1 MWGLRMRPQS
11 TTARP
16 VRAGDARFFALSLD
30 LLTVAGFDGYLKRV
44 NPAWERVSGYSA
56 EELTSRPYLEFIH
69 PDDRERTA
77 AEAARLA
84 NPGAETVDFELR
96 LVTRQGEER
105 WILFSA
111 QGAQEEEAIYAVGK
125 DITERKLAE
134 AHLAAQHAVEKT
146 LLESETI
153 EQAAPRLLAGLGVAM
168 GWETGTFWV
177 LNPDADELVCTAFW
191 SADPERT
198 ARFEQARRALRLG
211 RGEGVPGHALATSR
225 PVWVLD
231 ISRERDFIHPEL
243 ATEANLH
250 AAMGMPILSGGGLAL
265 GALDFFSS
273 SLRPPD
279 DRLLDMTSTISA
291 HIGHFMRRREAE
303 QSLAAAAVELR
314 RRAGELERSN
324 AELEQFAYVASHDL
338 SEPLRAIRGF
348 VDLLQKRY
356 GDQLVGDAEEFM
368 GFIRQGVD
376 QMQTL
381 IDDLLAYSRVAR
393 DVDADDTADAAAA
406 LEAARSALAPT
417 IARCGARVQVGDLP
431 TVRSSNSEL
440 TQLFQNLL
448 SNALKF
454 CDDDTPL
461 VEVSAERQDADRWH
475 FVVAD
480 NGIGIDPRFA
490 ERVFKM
496 FQRLHGRDAY
506 EGTGIG
512 LAICKRIVERRGGE
526 IWVQARQ
533 QGGSAFHFTLPGA
546 SG

>member
-1 MWGLRMRPQS
+1 MRSQS

-30 LLTVAGFDGYLKRV
+30 LLAVAGFDGYLKRV
-44 NPAWERVSGYSA
+44 NPAWERVSGYTTA
-56 EELTSRPYLEFIH
+56 ELTSRPYLEFIH

-84 NPGAETVDFELR
+84 ETGAETIDFELR
-96 LVTRQGEER
+96 LVTRDGDER

-134 AHLAAQHAVEKT
+134 THLAAQHAVEQA

-153 EQAAPRLLAGLGVAM
+153 EQAAPRLLAGLGEAM
-168 GWETGTFWV
+168 GWETGGFWV
-177 LNPDADELVCTAFW
+177 LDPDADELVCTAFW
-191 SADPERT
+191 SSAPERT
-198 ARFEQARRALRLG
+198 ARFEQARRDLRLR
-211 RGEGVPGHALATSR
+211 RGQGVPGHALATGR

-231 ISRERDFIHPEL
+231 ITREPDFIHPEL
-243 ATEANLH
+243 AVEADLH
-250 AAMGMPILSGGGLAL
+250 AALGMPIVSGGGLVL
-265 GALDFFSS
+265 GALDFFSTR
-273 SLRPPD
+273 LRPPG
-279 DRLLDMTSTISA
+279 DRLLEMTTSISA

-303 QSLAAAAVELR
+303 QSLAAAATELR

-348 VDLLQKRY
+348 VDLLEKRH
-356 GDQLVGDAEEFM
+356 GAQLEGEAAEFM
-368 GFIRQGVD
+368 GFIQEGVG
-376 QMQTL
+376 QMQAL

-393 DVDADDTADAAAA
+393 DVDDDATADAAAA
-406 LEAARSALAPT
+406 LDAARIALAPA
-417 IARCGARVQVGDLP
+417 IAERGARVEVGPLP
-431 TVRSSNSEL
+431 LVRSSPSEL
-440 TQLFQNLL
+440 AQLFQNLV

-461 VEVSAERQDADRWH
+461 VEVRAERQDDDRWH

-480 NGIGIDPRFA
+480 NGIGIDPRLA

-512 LAICKRIVERRGGE
+512 LAICKRLVERRGGR
-526 IWVQARQ
+526 IWVEARPE
-533 QGGSAFHFTLPGA
+533 GGSAFHFTLPGVA
-546 SG
+546 G